1 MVRVFHGEPDVEPR
15 ATSDSAGGGKGYDT
29 GGGRDVNVARPVA
42 KLPSGPDRIVPML
55 PLLSASFRV
64 SLDTLRG
71 NPLRTFLSTL
81 GIVIGV
87 ASLVAVLSLGDGME
101 QFVRSQIGA
110 TTDLQAIGVSAR
122 RTREVDGVSVPVADP
137 VRFTL
142 ADVASLG
149 ESVGALA
156 AVGAMTSDV
165 ALTVVD
171 GKPRAVQLMGTMAT
185 LFATQGIAVQTGR
198 LFTDAERDAP
208 VALLSRKAARTLAA
222 AGRPPLAVG
231 DSIQLGAVRAAVV
244 GIVAGEG
251 SDRAV
256 LAVVPVGIASAMA
269 TPGSTFAPA
278 LIARAGVVEEV
289 PAARAAVERW
299 AAGRYGAGWRD
310 RVLVA
315 NRADRV
321 AQVQQGM
328 LLFKLFMGAI
338 TGISLL
344 VGGIGVMNVLLAAVA
359 ERTREIGVRRA
370 VGAARRHI
378 LAQFL
383 AESVTISGVGSV
395 AGIALGL
402 AGAYGITAVI
412 RANSRA
418 MMYAGVSAT
427 TVGVAVVATVVV
439 GLAFGMYP
447 ALLASRLSPI
457 DAIRHE

>member
-1 MVRVFHGEPDVEPR
+1 
-15 ATSDSAGGGKGYDT
+15 
-29 GGGRDVNVARPVA
+29 
-42 KLPSGPDRIVPML
+42 ML
-55 PLLSASFRV
+55 ALIASSFRV

-81 GIVIGV
+81 GIIIGV

-101 QFVRSQIGA
+101 QFVRTQIGE

-122 RTREVDGVSVPVADP
+122 RSRQVDGSSVPIANP
-137 VRFTL
+137 VRFTV
-142 ADVASLG
+142 ADAP
-149 ESVGALA
+149 SVGAALGPLA
-156 AVGAMTSDV
+156 VAGATTSDV
-165 ALTVVD
+165 ALTMVE
-171 GKPRAVQLMGTMAT
+171 GKPRAVQILGTEAV
-185 LFATQGIAVQTGR
+185 LFTTQGITVESGR
-198 LFTDAERDAP
+198 LFTDAERSAP
-208 VALLSRKAARTLAA
+208 VALLTRQAARSLVAM
-222 AGRPPLAVG
+222 GKPPLAVG
-231 DSIQLGAVRAAVV
+231 DSIAIGNARVAIV

-251 SDRAV
+251 SDKAV
-256 LAVVPVGIASAMA
+256 MAVVPIGTVSAMLP
-269 TPGSTFAPA
+269 PGSNLVPS
-278 LIARAGVVEEV
+278 LIVRAGRVEDV
-289 PAARAAVERW
+289 ATARAAVERW
-299 AAGRYGAGWRD
+299 AAGRYGAEWND
-310 RVLVA
+310 RVSIA

-383 AESVTISGVGSV
+383 AESVTISGVGSL

-402 AGAYGITAVI
+402 AGAYGITALI

-418 MMYAGVSAT
+418 SMYAGVSLGTVLIAVGAT
-427 TVGVAVVATVVV
+427 VFVGVTF
-439 GLAFGMYP
+439 GLYP
-447 ALLASRLSPI
+447 ALKASRLSPI